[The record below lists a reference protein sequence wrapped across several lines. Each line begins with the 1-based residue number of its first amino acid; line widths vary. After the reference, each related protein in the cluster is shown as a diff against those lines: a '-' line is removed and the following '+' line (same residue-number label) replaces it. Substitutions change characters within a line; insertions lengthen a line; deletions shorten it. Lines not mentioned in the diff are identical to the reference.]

1 MKTYHKYYNYYAI
14 NNVSNKV
21 KIINYIIMVIIRH
34 QRQSAKY
41 YKKKKINNIKINYYK
56 YFNKYKF
63 KLTLNYCKYNKQ
75 EH

>member
-1 MKTYHKYYNYYAI
+1 
-14 NNVSNKV
+14 
-21 KIINYIIMVIIRH
+21 MVIIRH